1 MDGKKQIV
9 RSTSIDA
16 PPDAVWKVLDDSRLL
31 PDWVP
36 AVDEVT
42 ECSFE
47 GEAVGEVRYCD
58 VKLAGKSGRMVER
71 CVEFVPMTRI
81 AYVVDDESFGM
92 RRMFE
97 HYGFALNLESL
108 ASGQTRVTL
117 ETHYTPRNPMYGLL
131 NRLLMRRKFE
141 KVCEGIVGGLKAF
154 TESPTRASDR
164 ITCASLGRRPRVAA
178 GIAAGPDHDQ
188 PLDEVLPAERVL
200 TSPWVR
206 AAGSVPAV
214 LTD

>member
-1 MDGKKQIV
+1 MDGKKQIE
-9 RSTSIDA
+9 RSAVIHA
-16 PPDAVWKVLDDSRLL
+16 PVDAVWDVLADSRLL
-31 PDWVP
+31 PEWVP

-42 ECSFE
+42 ACSIE
-47 GEAVGEVRYCD
+47 GEAVGEVRHCNAN
-58 VKLAGKSGRMVER
+58 LAGKSGRMVER
-71 CVEFVPMTRI
+71 CIEFTPMTRI

-117 ETHYTPRNPMYGLL
+117 ETHYTPRNPMYGFL

-154 TESPTRASDR
+154 TESRQ
-164 ITCASLGRRPRVAA
+164 RVPPS
-178 GIAAGPDHDQ
+178 G
-188 PLDEVLPAERVL
+188 
-200 TSPWVR
+200 
-206 AAGSVPAV
+206 
-214 LTD
+214 

>member
-1 MDGKKQIV
+1 MDGKKQIE

-16 PPDAVWKVLDDSRLL
+16 PPDAVWDVLGDSRLL

-42 ECSFE
+42 ECSID
-47 GEAVGEVRYCD
+47 GEAVGEVRHCD
-58 VKLAGKSGRMVER
+58 AKLAGKSGRMVER
-71 CVEFVPMTRI
+71 CVEFAPMTRI

-97 HYGFALNLESL
+97 HYGFAINLESV
-108 ASGQTRVTL
+108 ASGKTLVTL

-141 KVCEGIVGGLKAF
+141 KVCEEIVDGLKTF
-154 TESPTRASDR
+154 TESRFRVPPT
-164 ITCASLGRRPRVAA
+164 G
-178 GIAAGPDHDQ
+178 
-188 PLDEVLPAERVL
+188 
-200 TSPWVR
+200 
-206 AAGSVPAV
+206 
-214 LTD
+214 

>member
-1 MDGKKQIV
+1 MDGEKQIV

-71 CVEFVPMTRI
+71 CIEFVPMTRI

-97 HYGFALNLESL
+97 HTASPSTSSPWPRGRPALPSRR
-108 ASGQTRVTL
+108 T
-117 ETHYTPRNPMYGLL
+117 TPRAT
-131 NRLLMRRKFE
+131 RST
-141 KVCEGIVGGLKAF
+141 AF
-154 TESPTRASDR
+154 
-164 ITCASLGRRPRVAA
+164 
-178 GIAAGPDHDQ
+178 
-188 PLDEVLPAERVL
+188 
-200 TSPWVR
+200 
-206 AAGSVPAV
+206 
-214 LTD
+214 